1 MTQKA
6 KWYFLIPVL
15 TLLSGSAVPQLQKE
29 QVVVLHI
36 IPRFQNEN
44 LHLNHYYQLISGD
57 SILINSLRFY
67 LSYIQLCNDSFT
79 AGSALK
85 THYLIDAANPA
96 SQKVNV
102 LFNSD
107 LKFNAI
113 RFIIGIDS
121 ATNYRGASEGE
132 LDPTNGM
139 YWTWQSGYINF
150 KLDGRSNLSSS
161 RNKEFSLHLGG
172 YRYPFI
178 SQQQCSIAVNK
189 NTADIKLYIQLDQLM
204 GQLQWEQ
211 MSQVMSPGKTAV
223 ELSKELPKIFNYV
236 SP

>member
-1 MTQKA
+1 MPQKE
-6 KWYFLIPVL
+6 KYSVLIFLL
-15 TLLSGSAVPQLQKE
+15 TLFSGSALPREGKQE
-29 QVVVLHI
+29 VVLHLM
-36 IPRFQNEN
+36 PRFQQEA
-44 LHLNHYYQLISGD
+44 LQLNQYYQLPSGD
-57 SILINSLRFY
+57 SVLISSLRFY
-67 LSYIQLCNDSFT
+67 LSHIQLWNDSFT
-79 AGSALK
+79 TGTALK

-96 SQKVNV
+96 SQKITIP
-102 LFNSD
+102 LNSG
-107 LKFNAI
+107 LKFNTI
-113 RFIIGIDS
+113 RFVIGIDS

-189 NTADIKLYIQLDQLM
+189 NTADIKLYIQLDQLF
-204 GQLQWEQ
+204 GQLQWPQ

-236 SP
+236 SQ

>member
-1 MTQKA
+1 MPQKV
-6 KWYFLIPVL
+6 KYSVLIFLL
-15 TLLSGSAVPQLQKE
+15 TLFSGSALPREGKQE
-29 QVVVLHI
+29 VVLHLM
-36 IPRFQNEN
+36 PRFQQEGLQLNQYY
-44 LHLNHYYQLISGD
+44 HLPSGDSVLISG
-57 SILINSLRFY
+57 LRFY
-67 LSYIQLCNDSFT
+67 LSHIQLWNDSFT
-79 AGSALK
+79 IGSALK

-107 LKFNAI
+107 LKFNTI
-113 RFIIGIDS
+113 RFTIGIDS

-139 YWTWQSGYINF
+139 YWTWQSGFINF

-189 NTADIKLYIQLDQLM
+189 STADIKLYIQLDQLL
-204 GQLQWEQ
+204 GQLKWEQ

-223 ELSKELPKIFNYV
+223 ELSKVLPKIFNYV

>member
-1 MTQKA
+1 MPQKV
-6 KWYFLIPVL
+6 KISVLIFLL
-15 TLLSGSAVPQLQKE
+15 TLFSESALPHQEE
-29 QVVVLHI
+29 QEVVVLHLM
-36 IPRFQNEN
+36 PRFQQEG
-44 LHLNHYYQLISGD
+44 LQLNHYYQLPSGD
-57 SILINSLRFY
+57 SVLISSLRFY
-67 LSYIQLCNDSFT
+67 LSHIQLCNDSFT

-113 RFIIGIDS
+113 RFTIGIDS
-121 ATNYRGASEGE
+121 ATNYKGASEGE

-189 NTADIKLYIQLDQLM
+189 NTTDIKLYIQLDQLL
-204 GQLQWEQ
+204 GQLKWEQ

-223 ELSKELPKIFNYV
+223 ELSKELPKIINYV